1 MNMFKYSLEV
11 LKGRKREIEAHLAD
25 IYAKNGG
32 ILGVLEAQTQ
42 IHDLD
47 DAIEMLEG
55 INSELLKED
64 LLENVE
70 GNAEKEGKLLVE
82 DSKLSFESEE
92 EAFQ

>member
-1 MNMFKYSLEV
+1 MFKYSLEV

-55 INSELLKED
+55 VNSELLKDD

-70 GNAEKEGKLLVE
+70 GNAEKESRLAFGNE
-82 DSKLSFESEE
+82 NLSFESEE
-92 EAFQ
+92 EAYC

>member
-1 MNMFKYSLEV
+1 MFKYSLEV

-47 DAIEMLEG
+47 DAIETLEG

-70 GNAEKEGKLLVE
+70 GDVEKEG
-82 DSKLSFESEE
+82 KLSFESEE
-92 EAFQ
+92 EAYC

>member
-1 MNMFKYSLEV
+1 MFQYSLEV

-32 ILGVLEAQTQ
+32 LLGVLEAQTQ

-55 INSELLKED
+55 VNLELSKED

-92 EAFQ
+92 EAFC

>member
-1 MNMFKYSLEV
+1 MFKYSLEV

-55 INSELLKED
+55 INSELSKED

-82 DSKLSFESEE
+82 DSKLSFEAEE

>member
-1 MNMFKYSLEV
+1 MFKYSLEV
-11 LKGRKREIEAHLAD
+11 LKGRKREIEAHLSD

-55 INSELLKED
+55 VNSELLKED

-70 GNAEKEGKLLVE
+70 GNAEKEGKL
-82 DSKLSFESEE
+82 SFESEE
-92 EAFQ
+92 EAYC

>member
-1 MNMFKYSLEV
+1 MFKYSLEV

-32 ILGVLEAQTQ
+32 ILGVLETQTQ

-70 GNAEKEGKLLVE
+70 GNAEKEGKMLVE

-92 EAFQ
+92 EAYC

>member
-1 MNMFKYSLEV
+1 MFKYSLEV

-55 INSELLKED
+55 INSELLKDD

-70 GNAEKEGKLLVE
+70 GNAEKEGKLT
-82 DSKLSFESEE
+82 FEAEE
-92 EAFQ
+92 EAYC

>member
-1 MNMFKYSLEV
+1 MFQYSLEV

-32 ILGVLEAQTQ
+32 LLGVLEAQTQ

-55 INSELLKED
+55 VNLELSKED

-70 GNAEKEGKLLVE
+70 GDAEKEGKLLVE

-92 EAFQ
+92 EAFC

>member
-1 MNMFKYSLEV
+1 MSMFKYSLEV

-55 INSELLKED
+55 VNSELLKED

-92 EAFQ
+92 EAYC